1 MSLTDY
7 IADGFNLKIIIFA
20 LQIVKKTNLLQE
32 EEEMAAAGTKEN
44 PIVVEDSQTIMAAKG
59 EESRF
64 NALIQSTTDA
74 VIETE
79 LLLMPEE
86 LDKYK
91 KMYCSTYVDLG
102 RCYLFTNDKR
112 GEVNRN
118 LYQRMECVGKRE

>member
-1 MSLTDY
+1 
-7 IADGFNLKIIIFA
+7 
-20 LQIVKKTNLLQE
+20 
-32 EEEMAAAGTKEN
+32 MAAAGTKEN
-44 PIVVEDSQTIMAAKG
+44 PIVVEDSQTNMAAKG

-64 NALIQSTTDA
+64 NALIQSTTDT

-102 RCYLFTNDKR
+102 RCYLFTNDKH
-112 GEVNRN
+112 GEVHRN